1 MHWRA
6 NPACGRKDA
15 VLLGDASFLE
25 PFRDNLEASK
35 RPRRSITP
43 RNRAR
48 LSATQHVPGKALK
61 RHVHQPVVEFGQQ
74 PDALADGLLPY
85 LLQPPPP
92 LEGRKHE
99 AASRLL
105 R

>member
-6 NPACGRKDA
+6 NPACGRKYA
-15 VLLGDASFLE
+15 VLLGDASFLQ
-25 PFRDNLEASK
+25 PFGDNLEASK
-35 RPRRSITP
+35 RPRRGITP

-48 LSATQHVPGKALK
+48 LSAKQHVPRKVLK

-85 LLQPPPP
+85 LLQPPPR